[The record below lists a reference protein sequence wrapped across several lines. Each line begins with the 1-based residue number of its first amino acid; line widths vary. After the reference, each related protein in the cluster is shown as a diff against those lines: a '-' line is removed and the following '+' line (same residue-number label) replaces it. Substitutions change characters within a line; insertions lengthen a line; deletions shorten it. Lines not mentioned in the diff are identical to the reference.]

1 MRIIFTVVASLFAA
15 VTHASGCLIE
25 MNGTWNL
32 VPGKSLDE
40 GGPDSESLVFRNSET
55 EQRYTMEYANEDG
68 EQGRLDWT
76 VPCDGEDHPSPPAPW
91 TDEPGRTVSLT
102 RLGAKTELVTHKK
115 DGVVTNSYT
124 RVLVDNDN
132 TLISIGRLPDGKI
145 EWVRV
150 FDRQ

>member
-1 MRIIFTVVASLFAA
+1 MKIPVAVITLLAA
-15 VTHASGCLIE
+15 INVHAAGCMLE
-25 MNGTWNL
+25 MNGTWVL
-32 VPGKSLDE
+32 RPGKSLDE
-40 GGPDSESLVFRNSET
+40 GGPDSESLVFRNSAT
-55 EQRYTMEYANEDG
+55 EQRYTMVYANDDG
-68 EQGRLDWT
+68 EHGRLDWA

-115 DGVVTNSYT
+115 DGLVTNTYT
-124 RVLVDNDN
+124 RVLVDDDN